1 MPHITVDY
9 SAELADAFDRRA
21 FALALHPLIAK
32 IVDTKAEACKTRFR
46 RVEEAVIADGGAEHA
61 MVYAQIAVMAG
72 RSPQVK
78 AELSEAVLEL
88 VAAHLA
94 PTPRLRVQSAVDISE
109 LDPAWYR
116 KHIEPAKG
124 A

>member
-9 SAELADAFDRRA
+9 SAGLADAFDRRG

-32 IVDTKAEACKTRFR
+32 TIDARVEACTTRFR
-46 RVEEAVIADGGAEHA
+46 RIEEAVIADGGAEHA
-61 MVYAQIAVMAG
+61 MVYTQISVMAG
-72 RSPQVK
+72 RSAQAK

-88 VAAHLA
+88 LAVHLA
-94 PTPRLRVQSAVDISE
+94 STPELRVQSAVDITD